1 MIEQSTNSGTTKFWL
16 FNAQCWPLGTWRF
29 CRGDGR
35 AAGTV
40 AALVL
45 AVSGPL
51 GFSGANASAQP
62 IWGESRARRQQSM
75 PKLTTEQQK
84 KLFPGR
90 KELLL
95 KEHQERIALLQKS
108 QSCVVS
114 ATNSDALKTCLIE
127 DRKANTELRRR
138 MQEQIRQLYERNGI
152 QLPPPRPATERRG
165 EPGGRGA
172 AVEP

>member
-1 MIEQSTNSGTTKFWL
+1 
-16 FNAQCWPLGTWRF
+16 
-29 CRGDGR
+29 
-35 AAGTV
+35 
-40 AALVL
+40 
-45 AVSGPL
+45 
-51 GFSGANASAQP
+51 
-62 IWGESRARRQQSM
+62 M
-75 PKLTTEQQK
+75 PKLTPEQQK

-108 QSCVVS
+108 QSCVGA
-114 ATNSDALKTCLIE
+114 ATNSNALKACLIE

-152 QLPPPRPATERRG
+152 KPPPPGPARERRG

-172 AVEP
+172 VL

>member
-1 MIEQSTNSGTTKFWL
+1 M
-16 FNAQCWPLGTWRF
+16 
-29 CRGDGR
+29 
-35 AAGTV
+35 V

-45 AVSGPL
+45 GVSGPIA
-51 GFSGANASAQP
+51 FSGASASAQT
-62 IWGESRARRQQSM
+62 IWAESGARRLKSM
-75 PKLTTEQQK
+75 PKLTPEQQK

-108 QSCVVS
+108 QRCVGA

-138 MQEQIRQLYERNGI
+138 MHEQIRQLYERNGI
-152 QLPPPRPATERRG
+152 QLPPPGPAKERRG

-172 AVEP
+172 ALEP